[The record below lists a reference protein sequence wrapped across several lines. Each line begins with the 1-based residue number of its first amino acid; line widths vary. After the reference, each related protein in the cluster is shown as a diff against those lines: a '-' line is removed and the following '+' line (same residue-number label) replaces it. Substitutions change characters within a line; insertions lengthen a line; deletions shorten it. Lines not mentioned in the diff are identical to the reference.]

1 MSNIEPLKAGQQVFL
16 RRPVQVY
23 AKIIGP
29 CPSGLPLEQMC
40 YAVQLL
46 PLEQY
51 YLAEDLEPALISEIE
66 QSQPEVASPPCVE
79 EIAQGNESAQNVSAD
94 DPFFDLAQEIDSLI
108 AGRAYE
114 LHASRGFE
122 HGHDAED
129 WLRAESEIL
138 RAVPLN
144 VTETETQL
152 IVRAQVPGLRESD
165 LEVRV
170 TPRAVCITGS
180 GSEPS
185 EQPEEQSAMSGRL
198 ADRIFCVLNLP
209 SEVEPVRAVASFD
222 NGVLEIE
229 LLKVGLR
236 KVVPVR
242 AKAATA

>member
-1 MSNIEPLKAGQQVFL
+1 
-16 RRPVQVY
+16 
-23 AKIIGP
+23 
-29 CPSGLPLEQMC
+29 MC

-51 YLAEDLEPALISEIE
+51 YLAEDLEPALISEVE
-66 QSQPEVASPPCVE
+66 QFHPETASPERVE
-79 EIAQGNESAQNVSAD
+79 EFAKGNESAPNVSAG
-94 DPFFDLAQEIDSLI
+94 DPFFDLAQEINSLI

-122 HGHDAED
+122 HGHDGED

-138 RAVPLN
+138 RAVPLTI
-144 VTETETQL
+144 TETETQL
-152 IVRAQVPGLRESD
+152 IVRAQVPGFREND

-180 GSEPS
+180 CSEPS
-185 EQPEEQSAMSGRL
+185 EQPEEQPAASERPVE
-198 ADRIFCVLNLP
+198 RIFCVLHLT
-209 SEVEPVRAVASFD
+209 SEIDPVRAAASLD
-222 NGVLEIE
+222 SGVLEIE

-242 AKAATA
+242 GKAATA